1 MQFKSVR
8 TKIAGIAGL
17 CLIISSAFLVGYSL
31 YSARSTQGLV
41 TTRVSSL
48 IESRSLEGLK
58 SLAGEYAGRI
68 QVTFVDALVAA
79 RTMADTF
86 MVAKSADN
94 GGLELGRDQI
104 NAILLEV
111 LEKNPNFNGTYSC
124 WEPDALD
131 GQDLAFTTGKDGN
144 NAQTGRFTP
153 YWNRDEHGNIAVQPL
168 VEYDTRDRHP
178 NGVLKGGWYID
189 PRENHTES
197 VLAPLPYIVQG
208 KKVWLATLSVPI
220 LADGKFLGVA
230 GTDYNLEFVQKLS
243 ENVDGK
249 IFDGQGEV
257 VIVSNDGLVVAH
269 SEQPEL
275 IGQDFKTLHA
285 EGWEQY
291 LAQIKA
297 GNSAASLNPKDHRF
311 EVFAPIEL
319 GRTGKPWSIMIRVKQ
334 ETVLADALALDDEIA
349 AAGKKSMT
357 MLGLAGLGTCTI
369 AVLLLWYAAGSIVRP
384 IQGTVGMLKDI
395 AEGEGDLT
403 KRLDIT
409 SRDEIGE
416 MGRWFN
422 TFMDKLQGVIKEV
435 AGNTGTLNEASANLT
450 AIASELSQSA
460 DAMSGRSNGV
470 ATAAEEMSGSMT
482 SVAAASEQAATN
494 VNMVASA
501 TEEMTSTVSEIAQNS
516 EKARVITE
524 SAVTQ
529 TNEASS
535 QVGKL
540 GRAAKEISKVT
551 EVITEISEQINL
563 LALNATIEAA
573 RAGEAGRGFAVV
585 ANEIKELAKQTS
597 QATQEIKSRI
607 DGIQGSTSATVNQ
620 IGQITTVINEVNE
633 IVATIATAV
642 EEQAAT
648 SQEIAGNISQASLG
662 IQEVNDNVGQSSV
675 VAGSI
680 SGDIGEVNQSV
691 QEITNSAGQVN
702 LNVED
707 LSKMAENLQE
717 LVGRFRV

>member
-1 MQFKSVR
+1 M
-8 TKIAGIAGL
+8 
-17 CLIISSAFLVGYSL
+17 CLIISSVFLVGYSIF
-31 YSARSTQGLV
+31 SARSTQTLV
-41 TTRVSSL
+41 NTRVSEL
-48 IESRSLEGLK
+48 IESRSLDGLK
-58 SLAGEYAGRI
+58 SLAGDYAGKI

-86 MVAKSADN
+86 TVAKSSDN

-104 NAILLEV
+104 NAILLKV
-111 LEKNPNFNGTYSC
+111 LEVNPNFNGTYSC

-131 GQDLAFTTGKDGN
+131 GQDVAFKTGKDGN

-153 YWNRDEHGNIAVQPL
+153 YWNRDENGNIAVQPL

-178 NGVLKGGWYID
+178 NGVLKGGWYIN
-189 PRENHTES
+189 PKENHTES

-230 GTDYNLEFVQKLS
+230 GTDYNLDFVQKLS

-269 SEQPEL
+269 SEKPEL
-275 IGQDFKTLHA
+275 IGQHFKTFQA
-285 EGWEQY
+285 ENWEQY
-291 LAQIKA
+291 LEQIKA
-297 GNSAASLNPKDHRF
+297 GKSTASLNPQNHQF

-319 GRTGKPWSIMIRVKQ
+319 GRTDKPWSIMIRVKQ
-334 ETVLADALALDDEIA
+334 ETVLADALALDKEISA
-349 AAGKKSMT
+349 EGQSSMM
-357 MLGLAGLGTCTI
+357 MLGLAGLGTCAL

-403 KRLDIT
+403 KRLEIT
-409 SRDEIGE
+409 SQDEIGD
-416 MGRWFN
+416 MGHWFN
-422 TFMDKLQGVIKEV
+422 VFMEKLQGVIKDV
-435 AGNTGTLNEASANLT
+435 AQNTGTLNDASSNLAT
-450 AIASELSQSA
+450 IATELSENAES
-460 DAMSGRSNGV
+460 MSGRSNGV
-470 ATAAEEMSGSMT
+470 ATAAEEMSANMT
-482 SVAAASEQAATN
+482 NVAATSEQASTN

-501 TEEMTSTVSEIAQNS
+501 TEEMTSTVNEIAQNS

-529 TNEASS
+529 TNEASTE
-535 QVGKL
+535 VGQL

-551 EVITEISEQINL
+551 EVITDISEQINL

-573 RAGEAGRGFAVV
+573 RAGEAGKGFAVV
-585 ANEIKELAKQTS
+585 ANEIKELAKQTAE
-597 QATQEIKSRI
+597 ATQEIKSQI

-620 IGQITTVINEVNE
+620 ISQITTVISEVNE
-633 IVATIATAV
+633 IVGTIATAV
-642 EEQAAT
+642 EEQAVT
-648 SQEIAGNISQASLG
+648 SQEIAGNISQASQG
-662 IQEVNDNVGQSSV
+662 IQDVNDNVGQSSV
-675 VAGSI
+675 VSGTI
-680 SGDIGEVNQSV
+680 SGDIAEVNQSV

-702 LNVED
+702 MNVEE
-707 LSKMAENLQE
+707 LSKMAGNLQA
-717 LVGRFRV
+717 LVGRFKV

>member
-1 MQFKSVR
+1 MKFKSVR
-8 TKIAGIAGL
+8 TKIAGIAGV
-17 CLIISSAFLVGYSL
+17 CLIISSVFLVGYSIF
-31 YSARSTQGLV
+31 SARSTQTLV
-41 TTRVSSL
+41 NTRVSEL
-48 IESRSLEGLK
+48 IESRSLDGLK
-58 SLAGEYAGRI
+58 SLAGDYAGKI

-86 MVAKSADN
+86 TVAKSSDN

-104 NAILLEV
+104 NAILLKV
-111 LEKNPNFNGTYSC
+111 LEVNPNFNGTYSC

-131 GQDLAFTTGKDGN
+131 GQDVAFKTGKDGN

-153 YWNRDEHGNIAVQPL
+153 YWNRDENGNIAVQPL

-178 NGVLKGGWYID
+178 NGVLKGGWYIN
-189 PRENHTES
+189 PKENHTES

-230 GTDYNLEFVQKLS
+230 GTDYNLDFVQKLS

-269 SEQPEL
+269 SEKPEL
-275 IGQDFKTLHA
+275 IGQHFKTFQA
-285 EGWEQY
+285 ENWEQY
-291 LAQIKA
+291 LEQIKA
-297 GNSAASLNPKDHRF
+297 GKSTASLNPQNHQF

-319 GRTGKPWSIMIRVKQ
+319 GRTDKPWSIMIRVKQ
-334 ETVLADALALDDEIA
+334 ETVLADALALDKEIA
-349 AAGKKSMT
+349 AEGQSSMM
-357 MLGLAGLGTCTI
+357 MLGLAGLGTCAL

-403 KRLDIT
+403 KRLEIT
-409 SRDEIGE
+409 SQDEIGD
-416 MGRWFN
+416 MGHWFN
-422 TFMDKLQGVIKEV
+422 VFMEKLQGVIKDV
-435 AGNTGTLNEASANLT
+435 AQNTGTLNDASSNLAT
-450 AIASELSQSA
+450 IATELSENAES
-460 DAMSGRSNGV
+460 MSGRSNGV
-470 ATAAEEMSGSMT
+470 ATAAEEMSANMT
-482 SVAAASEQAATN
+482 NVAATSEQASTN

-501 TEEMTSTVSEIAQNS
+501 TEEMTSTVNEIAQNS

-529 TNEASS
+529 TNEASTE
-535 QVGKL
+535 VGQL

-551 EVITEISEQINL
+551 EVITDISEQINL

-573 RAGEAGRGFAVV
+573 RAGEAGKGFAVV
-585 ANEIKELAKQTS
+585 ANEIKELAKQTAE
-597 QATQEIKSRI
+597 ATQEIKSQI

-620 IGQITTVINEVNE
+620 ISQITTVISEVNE
-633 IVATIATAV
+633 IVGTIATAV
-642 EEQAAT
+642 EEQAVT
-648 SQEIAGNISQASLG
+648 SQEIAGNISQASQG
-662 IQEVNDNVGQSSV
+662 IQDVNDNVGQSSV
-675 VAGSI
+675 VSGTI
-680 SGDIGEVNQSV
+680 SGDIAEVNQSV

-702 LNVED
+702 MNVEE
-707 LSKMAENLQE
+707 LSKMAGNLQA
-717 LVGRFRV
+717 LVGRFKV